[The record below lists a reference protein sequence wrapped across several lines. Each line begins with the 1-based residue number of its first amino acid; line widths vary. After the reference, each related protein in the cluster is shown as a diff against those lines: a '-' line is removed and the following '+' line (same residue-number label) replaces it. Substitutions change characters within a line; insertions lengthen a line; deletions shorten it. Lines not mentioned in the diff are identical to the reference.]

1 MQREQTCY
9 RAVNRGWVGER
20 PGSVWKNPRGKEE
33 ESWFRDISLSVGS
46 MEFITRFKVFKK
58 FVFRGFGMEWKRD
71 LSDFF

>member
-1 MQREQTCY
+1 MKDQEACGRILEG
-9 RAVNRGWVGER
+9 RRRNLGFEI
-20 PGSVWKNPRGKEE
+20 
-33 ESWFRDISLSVGS
+33 FLSVGS